1 MPFWFPSR
9 FRSFAL
15 SRSPVGAFRADVM
28 GGLMACRWLQVVLLR
43 RGGVR
48 GRGVA
53 DAGEEGVGG
62 FDGDGPGGVRAAGGG
77 GIGSAAE
84 YAHPPALPEAQDRA
98 AAVAG
103 DGRCL
108 QAQ

>member
-1 MPFWFPSR
+1 ENAKTRKSENAKSGRLYEEERIPGTGDSWRPCRMPFWFPSR

-43 RGGVR
+43 RGGVTW
-48 GRGVA
+48 RGVA

-62 FDGDGPGGVRAAGGG
+62 FDGDGPGGVGA
-77 GIGSAAE
+77 
-84 YAHPPALPEAQDRA
+84 
-98 AAVAG
+98 
-103 DGRCL
+103 
-108 QAQ
+108 